1 MSRPCPDKRARTLC
15 LVRGWRPCPDA
26 PVLAASLP
34 KGRLV
39 SARHGLTTLLP
50 PRSALCAAP
59 QQPCLCFA
67 HLSHYCLLWNGTVK
81 VSDGDKSR
89 WTSTPSFVWCLF
101 CYPSLTLSL
110 SLSLHLWEASRA
122 RALSSSQVYTLE
134 GEKSFKQTA
143 SLLFG
148 QTSAL

>member
-1 MSRPCPDKRARTLC
+1 MDVVPVGRCSRRRPFCCPCASMAPVSGRPCFVCLSSKGTSGLLEARA
-15 LVRGWRPCPDA
+15 
-26 PVLAASLP
+26 S
-34 KGRLV
+34 
-39 SARHGLTTLLP
+39 TLLSP
-50 PRSALCAAP
+50 CSSLCVAP
-59 QQPCLCFA
+59 QQPYLCFA
-67 HLSHYCLLWNGTVK
+67 HLSHYCLLWNGTVN

-110 SLSLHLWEASRA
+110 PSSLEASKA
-122 RALSSSQVYTLE
+122 RSLSSSQVYTLE

-148 QTSAL
+148 QTPAL